1 MPTDLTTLADKIRA
15 TLVDFLDW
23 ETVYPNLGM
32 TEAEAQ
38 RDYNY
43 LTLALVAAL
52 TDPEH
57 SDGGGPGE

>member
-1 MPTDLTTLADKIRA
+1 VIDENVVALATKIREV
-15 TLVDFLDW
+15 LVDFLDW

-32 TEAEAQ
+32 TQSEAQ

-52 TDPEH
+52 TDGIEP
-57 SDGGGPGE
+57 